1 MSKRTF
7 TIEQV
12 EALRANPYVKAA
24 SQKSITYTDEFK
36 RHFVLKSLE
45 GKLAKQIFQEASFP
59 VEVLGEQ
66 RIKSFAKKWRRRYRE
81 EGILSLA
88 DTRKHCSGRP
98 RKTDRTPEQ
107 EIERLK
113 AQISML
119 EQEKELLKKLDWSE
133 RRRGN
138 AGRPSD
144 SFALLCQMKNNGSY
158 TGTIQDGCDLLG
170 ISRSGYYNY
179 VTNSPAR
186 QAREQEDQE
195 WKEHIEEAYSYRGY
209 KKGSR
214 SIVMYFR
221 NQKGVVVN
229 RKKVQRLMRKFE
241 IVCPIRKANP
251 YRRIAKATKE
261 HNTVANTLQRQFDQG
276 VAGKVLLTDITY
288 LPGKNGFLGY
298 LSTIKDGATK
308 EILAH
313 YVSDNLK
320 LDISLQTI
328 EHLIRNQGNSLRH
341 DAFVHSDQGVHY
353 TSPAFQKKLSE
364 CNLGQSMSRR
374 GNCWDNAPQE
384 SFFGHLKDEIS
395 YQSCGSLDEL
405 KGIVDDY
412 IQYYNEERGQWN
424 LKKLPPAKYREQLL
438 KLVA

>member
-1 MSKRTF
+1 MSKLTF
-7 TIEQV
+7 TTEQV
-12 EALRANPYVKAA
+12 EALWANPYVK
-24 SQKSITYTDEFK
+24 SVSKKSITYTDEFK

-45 GKLAKQIFQEASFP
+45 RQPAKQIFQEAGFP
-59 VEVLGEQ
+59 VAVLGEQ
-66 RIKSFAKKWRRRYRE
+66 RIKSFARKWRRRYRE
-81 EGILSLA
+81 EGILSLE
-88 DTRKHCSGRP
+88 DTRKCGSGRP
-98 RKTDRTPEQ
+98 RKTERTPEQ

-133 RRRGN
+133 RRRDN

-144 SFALLCQMKNNGSY
+144 SFALLRQMKNNGSY

-170 ISRSGYYNY
+170 ISCSGYYNHLK
-179 VTNSPAR
+179 NSRTR
-186 QAREQEDQE
+186 QSREQEDQE
-195 WKEHIEEAYSYRGY
+195 WKAHIEEAYSYRGY

-221 NQKGVVVN
+221 NQKGVIVN
-229 RKKVQRLMRKFE
+229 RKKIQRLMRKFE

-261 HNTVANTLQRQFDQG
+261 HNTVPNTLQRRFDQG

-308 EILAH
+308 EILAY

-328 EHLIRNQGNSLRH
+328 EHLVLNQKNFLQH

-353 TSPAFQKKLSE
+353 TSPAFQKKLSK

-395 YQSCGSLDEL
+395 YQSCGRLDEL

-424 LKKLPPAKYREQLL
+424 LKKLPPAEYREQLL